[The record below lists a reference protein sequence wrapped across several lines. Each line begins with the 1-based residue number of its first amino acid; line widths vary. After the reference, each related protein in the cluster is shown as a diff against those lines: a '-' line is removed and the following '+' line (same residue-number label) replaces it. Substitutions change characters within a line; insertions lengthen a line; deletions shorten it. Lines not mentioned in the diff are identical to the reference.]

1 MTNTGAQSK
10 LESPSQHEPWLG
22 TIKQKPSHL
31 PRPHAMNL
39 FPLLSLLFGIFP
51 EVQAPDFAS
60 EVRPLL
66 AKFCFKCHGPDEATR
81 KGGLRLDLRESA
93 LSPAKTG
100 ERPLVPG
107 HPEQSEIIRRLW
119 EEGSERMPP
128 ESTKLVLTQKQKE
141 IFKRWIASGAEYR
154 PHWAFVAPKT
164 IKPPVI
170 KDGSWVKTPIDQFI
184 LAKLEAKAIAP
195 AKPADPRTLIR
206 RVSYDL
212 LGLPPD
218 PTWVEEFAKNPTD
231 LAYEKF
237 VDKLL
242 ADPRYGER
250 WARPWLDLARYAD
263 TNGYE
268 KDRTRTIWPWRDWV
282 VRSLNA
288 DMPFDQFTIMQLAGD
303 LLPGAGEEGLVAT
316 GFHRNTMINEEG
328 GIDPLEF
335 RFHAMTDRVATTGT
349 TWLGLT
355 LGCAQCHT
363 HKYDPVN
370 HSEYYRI
377 MALLDNTEETNAEL
391 LSKEQLIQKGK
402 VLAEVSRLEAGL
414 AKAFPGDF
422 SKALD
427 AFAIKEKPNAN
438 AWDIS
443 VPVRA
448 TSNEPKL
455 RIQNGG
461 AIRAEGDTTKNDLYE
476 IAFGEQTAGV
486 TAFRLEALPDP
497 DLPAGGPGMTWYEGP
512 IGDFFLS
519 EFAVEWNGKPVKFI
533 RTSQT
538 YANAWL
544 GSGSSDAS
552 RTIDGDLQTGWA
564 ANGKQGTR
572 SVAVFVPEKPLPLA
586 KSWTVRMNFGRHYSA
601 SLGHFRIS
609 TTKDK
614 GKVEARPTPHLAE
627 SALLAWP
634 NPKPE
639 DRQELVG
646 YFCQVA
652 PELEKERKQ
661 ISDLQKTV
669 PQGHK
674 TLIMKERAPDNFR
687 LTRMRH
693 RGEYLSPK
701 DVVAPGLPSFL
712 PGFSKDQNSN
722 RLGFAQWLV
731 SKDNPLTARVLVNR
745 QWAAFMGQGIV
756 RTVDD
761 FGLQGELPSH
771 PELLDWLANQL
782 VRDGWSLKKLHRL
795 LVTSAVYRQSS
806 TARQELVLLDPD
818 QRLFARGPRH
828 RLDAEMIRDGALEAA
843 GILSKKQGGP
853 GVYPPQPASIT
864 TDGTYGA
871 LAWVTSSGE
880 DRFRRSLYTFAKRTA
895 PFAMAQAFDAPSGEA
910 CTAKRDRSNTP
921 LQALHLL
928 NDPAQLEAS
937 RALANLLIKSA
948 SKSEVRLDLA
958 FERIL
963 SRHPDPEEV
972 AALVAFVVARQKE
985 FQANPVQAMAL
996 LGKTAKDKLANAVL
1010 AEQAAWT
1017 SLVRLLFNL
1026 DETLVKR

>member
-1 MTNTGAQSK
+1 
-10 LESPSQHEPWLG
+10 
-22 TIKQKPSHL
+22 
-31 PRPHAMNL
+31 MNFVPL
-39 FPLLSLLFGIFP
+39 FPLLFGIFP
-51 EVQAPDFAS
+51 EAPPPDFTS

-66 AKFCFKCHGPDEATR
+66 AKFCFKCHGPDDATR
-81 KGGLRLDLRESA
+81 KGGLRLDLYSSA
-93 LSPAKTG
+93 TGPAKSG
-100 ERPLVPG
+100 QRALVPN
-107 HPEQSEIIRRLW
+107 HPEQSEIIRRLLD
-119 EEGSERMPP
+119 EGSERMPP
-128 ESTKLVLTQKQKE
+128 ESTKLVLNQKQKDTLH
-141 IFKRWIASGAEYR
+141 RWIASGGEYR
-154 PHWAFVAPKT
+154 PHWSFVSPKP
-164 IKPPVI
+164 IKPPLV
-170 KDGSWVKTPIDQFI
+170 KESSWVKTPLDSFI
-184 LAKLEAKAIAP
+184 LAKLAAKAMAP

-206 RVSYDL
+206 RLSYDL
-212 LGLPPD
+212 IGLPPD
-218 PTWVEEFAKNPTD
+218 PLWVAEFVKNPND
-231 LAYEKF
+231 QAYERF

-268 KDRTRTIWPWRDWV
+268 KDRTRSIWPWRDWV

-288 DMPFDQFTIMQLAGD
+288 DMPFDKFTILQLAGD
-303 LLPGAGEEGLVAT
+303 MIPGAGLDGAIAT
-316 GFHRNTMINEEG
+316 GFHRNTMLNEEG

-355 LGCAQCHT
+355 LGCAQCHS

-370 HSEYYRI
+370 HSEYYQI
-377 MALLDNTEETNAEL
+377 MAFLDNTDETNVEL
-391 LSKEQLIQKGK
+391 LSDDQRIQKAR
-402 VLAEVSRLEAGL
+402 VLSEVGRLESGL
-414 AKAFPGDF
+414 SKAFPGDF

-427 AFAIKEKPNAN
+427 SFVSKEKPMAK

-455 RIQNGG
+455 RIQKSG
-461 AIRAEGDTTKNDLYE
+461 AILADGDTTKNDLYE
-476 IAFGEQTAGV
+476 ISFGPHTGGV

-512 IGDFFLS
+512 LGDFFLS
-519 EFAVEWNGKPVKFI
+519 EFAVEWDGAPVKFI

-538 YANAWL
+538 FANAWL

-552 RTIDGDLQTGWA
+552 RAIDRDLQTGWA
-564 ANGKQGTR
+564 TNGKQGSR
-572 SVAVFVPEKPLPLA
+572 SVAVFVPEKPLPPA

-609 TTKDK
+609 TTREP
-614 GKVEARPTPHLAE
+614 GNVEARQTPHWAE
-627 SALLAWP
+627 AALLAWP
-634 NPKPE
+634 NPEPS
-639 DRQELVG
+639 DRQELISH
-646 YFCQVA
+646 FCQVA
-652 PELEKERKQ
+652 PELEKERKR
-661 ISDLQKTV
+661 IIDLKKSI

-674 TLIMKERAPDNFR
+674 TMVMRERPADNPR
-687 LTRMRH
+687 LTRIRH
-693 RGEYLSPK
+693 RGEFLSPK
-701 DVVAPGLPSFL
+701 NAVAPGLPGFL
-712 PGFSKDQNSN
+712 PGLSNNHNSN

-731 SKDNPLTARVLVNR
+731 SRDNPLTGRVLVNR
-745 QWAAFMGQGIV
+745 HWAAFMGQGIV

-771 PELLDWLANQL
+771 PELLDWLANQF
-782 VRDGWSLKKLHRL
+782 VHDGWSVKKLHRL

-806 TARQELVLLDPD
+806 TARPELALLDSD
-818 QRLFARGPRH
+818 NRLFGRGPRH

-853 GVYPPQPASIT
+853 GVFPPQPTSIT
-864 TDGTYGA
+864 TEGTYGA
-871 LAWVTSSGE
+871 LAWVPSTGE
-880 DRFRRSLYTFAKRTA
+880 DRFRRTLYTFAKRTA

-910 CTAKRDRSNTP
+910 CTARRDRSNTP

-937 RALANLLIKSA
+937 RALADLLIKTSP
-948 SKSEVRLDLA
+948 KREFRLTMA

-963 SRHPDPEEV
+963 SRPPDPEE
-972 AALVAFVVARQKE
+972 ASLLFNFVVARQKE
-985 FQANPVQAMAL
+985 FQSNPVQALAL
-996 LGKTAKDKLANAVL
+996 LGKSAKDTPSDDLISEK
-1010 AEQAAWT
+1010 AAWT
-1017 SLVRLLFNL
+1017 SVARLLFNL

>member
-1 MTNTGAQSK
+1 MSV
-10 LESPSQHEPWLG
+10 L
-22 TIKQKPSHL
+22 
-31 PRPHAMNL
+31 NL
-39 FPLLSLLFGIFP
+39 FSVFFGILP
-51 EVQAPDFAS
+51 EIPAPDFAS

-66 AKFCFKCHGPDEATR
+66 AKYCFKCHGPDDATR

-93 LSPAKTG
+93 IAPAKSG
-100 ERPLVPG
+100 ERALVPN
-107 HPEQSEIIRRLW
+107 HPEQSEIIRRLLD
-119 EEGSERMPP
+119 EGSERMPP
-128 ESTKLVLTQKQKE
+128 ESTKLALTPKQKDTL
-141 IFKRWIASGAEYR
+141 KRWIASGAEYR

-164 IKPPVI
+164 IKPPPVKDASWI
-170 KDGSWVKTPIDQFI
+170 KTAVDSFI
-184 LAKLEAKAIAP
+184 LAKLESQGIAP
-195 AKPADPRTLIR
+195 SKPADARTLVR
-206 RVSYDL
+206 RLSYDL

-218 PTWVEEFAKNPTD
+218 PAWVEEYVKNPSD
-231 LAYEKF
+231 LAYEKL

-288 DMPFDQFTIMQLAGD
+288 DMPFDRFTVMQLAGD
-303 LLPGAGEEGLVAT
+303 LVPGAGEEGLIAT

-335 RFHAMTDRVATTGT
+335 RFHAMTDRMATTGT

-355 LGCAQCHT
+355 LGCAQCHS
-363 HKYDPVN
+363 HKYDPIT
-370 HSEYYRI
+370 HTEYYRL
-377 MALLDNTEETNAEL
+377 MAFLNNTEETQTEL
-391 LSKEQLIQKGK
+391 LSREQLTQKEK
-402 VLAEVSRLEAGL
+402 ILAEVSKLESNL
-414 AKAFPGDF
+414 PKTFPGDI
-422 SKALD
+422 SKAIEV
-427 AFAIKEKPNAN
+427 FALKEKALTNR
-438 AWDIS
+438 WDIS
-443 VPVRA
+443 IPLRA

-455 RIQNGG
+455 RILNGG
-461 AIRAEGDTTKNDLYE
+461 AILAEGDTTKNDLYE
-476 IAFGEQTAGV
+476 ITFGTHPGGV
-486 TAFRLEALPDP
+486 TAFRLEALPERN
-497 DLPAGGPGMTWYEGP
+497 LPAGGPGMTWYEGP
-512 IGDFFLS
+512 LGDFFLS
-519 EFAVEWNGKPVKFI
+519 EFAVEWNGAPVKFV

-538 YANAWL
+538 FANAWL

-564 ANGKQGTR
+564 TNGKQGTR
-572 SVAVFVPEKPLPLA
+572 SVAVFVPEKPLPPA

-601 SLGHFRIS
+601 SLGHFRLS

-614 GKVEARPTPHLAE
+614 GMIEARQTPILAE
-627 SALLAWP
+627 AALLAWP

-639 DRQELVG
+639 DRQELVS

-652 PELEKERKQ
+652 PELLQERKK
-661 ISDLQKTV
+661 ISDLKNTV

-674 TLIMKERAPDNFR
+674 TLIMKERATDNNR
-687 LTRMRH
+687 STPIRH
-693 RGEYLSPK
+693 RGEFLSPK
-701 DVVAPGLPSFL
+701 DLVAPGLPIFL
-712 PGFSKDQNSN
+712 PGLAKDQNAN

-731 SKDNPLTARVLVNR
+731 SKENPLTARVLVNR

-756 RTVDD
+756 RSVDD
-761 FGLQGELPSH
+761 FGLQGDLPSH
-771 PELLDWLANQL
+771 PELLDWLANQF
-782 VRDGWSLKKLHRL
+782 VREGWSLKKLHRL

-806 TARQELVLLDPD
+806 AARPELGLLDPE

-880 DRFRRSLYTFAKRTA
+880 DRFRRTLYTFAKRTA
-895 PFAMAQAFDAPSGEA
+895 PFAMSQAFDAPSGEA
-910 CTAKRDRSNTP
+910 CIAKRDRSNTP

-928 NDPAQLEAS
+928 NDPAQMEAS
-937 RALANLLIKSA
+937 RALAILLIKSSSNRGA
-948 SKSEVRLDLA
+948 RLDLA
-958 FERIL
+958 FGRIL
-963 SRHPDPEEV
+963 SRPPDPEEV
-972 AALVAFVVARQKE
+972 TALDAFVVARQTE

-996 LGKTAKDKLANAVL
+996 MGKTIKDKPSDGLL
-1010 AEQAAWT
+1010 SEQAAWT